1 MNVNWI
7 DYSSSPELKSSHS
20 YERPAWMIGNAL
32 INGFIAGG
40 LSEKQALLLI
50 GSTAYRHA
58 LDQTLGEMLES
69 IAFGYGIQMSKDYC
83 NASWL
88 NEPEDTKPM
97 GQLVDEEQRD
107 TYERIYERILKKGAN
122 EKAS

>member
-1 MNVNWI
+1 MNDNWI
-7 DYSSSPELKSSHS
+7 DYSSSPELKSSYS

-50 GSTAYRHA
+50 GSSAYRHA
-58 LDQTLGEMLES
+58 LDQTLGEMLEG

-88 NEPEDTKPM
+88 NEPEDAKPM

-107 TYERIYERILKKGAN
+107 TYERILKKGAN

>member
-1 MNVNWI
+1 
-7 DYSSSPELKSSHS
+7 
-20 YERPAWMIGNAL
+20 MIGNAL

-50 GSTAYRHA
+50 GSSAYRHA

-88 NEPEDTKPM
+88 NEPEDAKPM

-107 TYERIYERILKKGAN
+107 TYEKILKRGAN